1 MPFPKIFIGSSAAT
15 VPIAEKFKDRL
26 EEMLAHKVVVD
37 LWSLDDRGQSRSM
50 LEYLTDRSRDCDF
63 AALFLTKD
71 DLLVKRE
78 RLFVAARDNCVFEAG
93 LFIGAFSAQ
102 NRDQER
108 CFLLTSLN
116 PRNLPTDLAGIRHL
130 EVDETPES
138 SKLERAAQYVKQR
151 IIDLKALARPEL
163 SCIVEKELM
172 EREQPATTSDAG
184 ELEAGSVVV
193 VSLAQPSDTTSYF
206 ADRVLNNLKAGVEYI
221 YYLAADKNLKVI
233 AQLVQSLAA
242 AGGAGDNEDDQERRR
257 QAMIKGEHKSTV
269 MENLHFLKK
278 NMTIYLLPSSKPFE
292 VIIHN
297 AHLESMTSCYL
308 LVKPNQLHEQNRFVL
323 WSHGDRAASVV
334 KHMQKLHV
342 DTEPDSE
349 KAVFRSTVEFKL
361 GDPRNEAQ
369 VVKLKRLLQ
378 EMFDVQFHKDV
389 LTTCFA
395 PNQVAHDGL
404 ML

>member
-1 MPFPKIFIGSSAAT
+1 
-15 VPIAEKFKDRL
+15 
-26 EEMLAHKVVVD
+26 
-37 LWSLDDRGQSRSM
+37 
-50 LEYLTDRSRDCDF
+50 
-63 AALFLTKD
+63 
-71 DLLVKRE
+71 
-78 RLFVAARDNCVFEAG
+78 
-93 LFIGAFSAQ
+93 
-102 NRDQER
+102 
-108 CFLLTSLN
+108 
-116 PRNLPTDLAGIRHL
+116 
-130 EVDETPES
+130 
-138 SKLERAAQYVKQR
+138 
-151 IIDLKALARPEL
+151 
-163 SCIVEKELM
+163 
-172 EREQPATTSDAG
+172 
-184 ELEAGSVVV
+184 LEAGSVVV